1 MQRYFMVQSFE
12 VQPDVY
18 VKVTDNYIELTLRY
32 IVDPKQRRKASS
44 FIYAEALAT
53 ARTQ

>member
-1 MQRYFMVQSFE
+1 MVQSFE

-32 IVDPKQRRKASS
+32 IVDPKQRRKQLYLRRG
-44 FIYAEALAT
+44 IPAT